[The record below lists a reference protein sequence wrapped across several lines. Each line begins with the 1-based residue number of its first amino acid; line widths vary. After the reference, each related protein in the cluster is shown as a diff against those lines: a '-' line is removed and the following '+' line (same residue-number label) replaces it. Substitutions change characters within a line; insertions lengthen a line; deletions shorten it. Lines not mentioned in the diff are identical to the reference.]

1 MGTGFLNLI
10 IYQID
15 ITRTATRAGDGV
27 RESGRQQEQLISNSN
42 SSSVVKTVPLQLFIY
57 KSWSQYLKSDLFQI

>member
-27 RESGRQQEQLISNSN
+27 RESGRQEQLISNSN
-42 SSSVVKTVPLQLFIY
+42 SSAVKTVPLQLFIY